1 MNFIRTFVRIG
12 IDQEIFV
19 GKENKVIKMQQKI
32 NDEENIL
39 LELRQLEKEKKKA
52 EKLQEEYDFSIPNYV
67 LSEMQIGNEN
77 ALALIG
83 LARLNN
89 RISKENANILKERL
103 R

>member
-1 MNFIRTFVRIG
+1 
-12 IDQEIFV
+12 
-19 GKENKVIKMQQKI
+19 MQQKI

-39 LELRQLEKEKKKA
+39 LELRKLEKEKKKA
-52 EKLQEEYDFSIPNYV
+52 EKLQKEYDFSIPDYV
-67 LSEMQIGNEN
+67 LSEMQTSNEN